1 MRSGPARGQR
11 GPGHGVC
18 SARVAPRG
26 AGDATRRGGK
36 QRGRKEQRRSS
47 RRRRR
52 DARREGESDGERE
65 EGATRRFRKQKR
77 KLSTPRILH
86 GEYIFSFVDSVE
98 KPKNSRRNDEKAG
111 QGKEKQEEPLQ
122 TKSDSID
129 LDRRTKDQTDE
140 GFPGDVDGLSDGRG
154 SPA

>member
-1 MRSGPARGQR
+1 M
-11 GPGHGVC
+11 
-18 SARVAPRG
+18 PRG
-26 AGDATRRGGK
+26 EEGSREGGRGSGGRRV
-36 QRGRKEQRRSS
+36 
-47 RRRRR
+47 
-52 DARREGESDGERE
+52 GESDGERE

-122 TKSDSID
+122 TKSDSRD
-129 LDRRTKDQTDE
+129 LDHRTQDRTDE
-140 GFPGDVDGLSDGRG
+140 EISGDVDSVRG
-154 SPA
+154 GQSKLL